1 MGNQLSQAL
10 ADVGL
15 VSKTTVAKQIA
26 RESKRNSR
34 KQQSAQRARHFD
46 SAAGRPESFS
56 SPSEFMEHARH
67 RLKEEGY
74 SEELMSTIFHEAHQF
89 ADAKLPQK
97 QRSRMHAFL
106 CQLKEKLE
114 STPVEKRQ
122 RILRDGKRAFKQMNA
137 KNL

>member
-15 VSKTTVAKQIA
+15 VSKTTVTKQTA
-26 RESKRNSR
+26 QESKRNLR

-46 SAAGRPESFS
+46 SDAGRPESFS

-74 SEELMSTIFHEAHQF
+74 SEGLMSTIFREAHQF

-106 CQLKEKLE
+106 CKLKEKME
-114 STPVEKRQ
+114 STPAEKRQ
-122 RILRDGKRAFKQMNA
+122 RILRDGKRSFKQMNA